1 MSNTLKDLLCST
13 CKVITPKVH
22 PEGIKFILIFALVTV
37 ILSMLSSFLG
47 AIALILTIWC
57 IYFFRDPE
65 RFTPSGDNLVISPA
79 DGIVSEISKDQ
90 NPPKDLD
97 LDKKQKWQKISI
109 FLNVFNVHVNRVP
122 ISGKITNVEYKEGKF
137 LNANLKEAS
146 THNEQNVAVVKTKND
161 QEVIFVQVAGLIAR
175 RIVSNLEEDQEVT
188 SGDRYGII
196 RFGSR
201 ADIYLPEKTKIKVL
215 EGQIMVGGETVLA
228 ELSNAK
234 IAIKTSTKPITTKS
248 ADTKTTAK
256 K

>member
-161 QEVIFVQVAGLIAR
+161 QEVIFVKLQ
-175 RIVSNLEEDQEVT
+175 D
-188 SGDRYGII
+188 
-196 RFGSR
+196 
-201 ADIYLPEKTKIKVL
+201 
-215 EGQIMVGGETVLA
+215 
-228 ELSNAK
+228 
-234 IAIKTSTKPITTKS
+234 
-248 ADTKTTAK
+248 
-256 K
+256 

>member
-1 MSNTLKDLLCST
+1 M
-13 CKVITPKVH
+13 
-22 PEGIKFILIFALVTV
+22 
-37 ILSMLSSFLG
+37 
-47 AIALILTIWC
+47 
-57 IYFFRDPE
+57 
-65 RFTPSGDNLVISPA
+65 
-79 DGIVSEISKDQ
+79 
-90 NPPKDLD
+90 
-97 LDKKQKWQKISI
+97 
-109 FLNVFNVHVNRVP
+109 HVNRVP